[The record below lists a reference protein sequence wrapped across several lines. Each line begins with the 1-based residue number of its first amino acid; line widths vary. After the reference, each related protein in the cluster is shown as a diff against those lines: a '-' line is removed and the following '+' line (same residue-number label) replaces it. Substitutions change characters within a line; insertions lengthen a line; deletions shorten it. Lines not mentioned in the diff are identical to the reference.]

1 MQTSAIPLAVPI
13 VAMPALAECNIFFF
27 IYFNLAILDLPS
39 LLLIANITETT
50 LGGSL
55 DDLQNVA

>member
-1 MQTSAIPLAVPI
+1 
-13 VAMPALAECNIFFF
+13 MPALAECNIFFF
-27 IYFNLAILDLPS
+27 FLYFNLAILDLPS

>member
-1 MQTSAIPLAVPI
+1 
-13 VAMPALAECNIFFF
+13 MPALAECNIFFF